1 MTHMRCVARV
11 FVLVFFIFSAFGMAQ
26 TAGSSSLNDPFY
38 PWMGNGGYDALDY
51 DISLKINYNYRKVS
65 GSTTMTA
72 MAIQDLSSFNLD
84 FGSMEVKAVTVNG
97 KPARFEHE
105 DPELLIVP
113 DQAILKNKK
122 FKVNV
127 VFEGQPGSRVNAN
140 TIGYTWNTIG
150 SDGLSVLSQPSMTM
164 AWTPVNDY
172 PADKA
177 TFSLHITAL
186 KDQTVVANGQLI
198 SKLENPDQTATSTF
212 RIATPTTTYMLVV
225 AVGDFQYDDAGV
237 IDGVHYRNYFSYST
251 SETFKGI
258 IAKAPKIMKYLT
270 TRLGAYPFDEFG
282 VFTSNTFG
290 GGGLETQT
298 LVSLEPKYYNSD
310 YSEDAVDE
318 EEILA
323 HEMTHQWFGASVTY
337 QNHAQTF
344 LHEGFAEYFGDLY
357 MNDTQ
362 NSNYLAEQFQRAY
375 KHVVNGLWTYKSTK
389 TEMLEL
395 LQDTY
400 HNLDFTLITATSILD
415 SLFGSSLP
423 AIKRQQILDQ
433 INMKPDLAVLISAL
447 EKLSFTRVYFTRKTW
462 QELTGGYPSDGSLY
476 VRSRVTPPGKFEA
489 DDYVLNLGVYY
500 RGAMALHALKLKTG
514 DELFYKILRTYLE
527 RYKFSNAFN
536 QDFVN
541 IVNELAGEKIK
552 TFLESWLYDESVPD
566 FPEMGL
572 YAKDFQLGADFK

>member
-1 MTHMRCVARV
+1 MNQIRFVARV
-11 FVLVFFIFSAFGMAQ
+11 FVLVFFILNAVGLAQ

-51 DISLKINYNYRKVS
+51 DINLKINYNYRKVS
-65 GSTTMTA
+65 GLTTMTA
-72 MAIQDLSSFNLD
+72 VTTQDLSSFNLD

-97 KPARFEHE
+97 KPARFEHN

-127 VFEGQPGSRVNAN
+127 VFAGSPGSRVNAN

-177 TFSLHITAL
+177 TFSLRITAP
-186 KDQTVVANGQLI
+186 KDQTVVANGRLI
-198 SKLENPDQTATSTF
+198 SKLENPDQTATSTY
-212 RIATPTTTYMLVV
+212 RIATPTTTYMLVF
-225 AVGDFQYDDAGV
+225 AVGDFQYDDAGIV
-237 IDGVHYRNYFSYST
+237 NGVHYRNYFSYST
-251 SETFKGI
+251 SDMFKGI

-270 TRLGAYPFDEFG
+270 DRLGAYPFDEFG
-282 VFTSNTFG
+282 VLTTNTFG

-298 LVSLEPKYYNSD
+298 LVTLEPKYYNSD
-310 YSEDAVDE
+310 YSEDAVGE
-318 EEILA
+318 EETLA

-344 LHEGFAEYFGDLY
+344 LHEGFAEYFGLTY
-357 MNDTQ
+357 INDTQ
-362 NSNYLAEQFQRAY
+362 NPKYLSEQFQRAY
-375 KHVVNGLWTYKSTK
+375 KYVVNGLWTYKSTK
-389 TEMLEL
+389 AEILEL
-395 LQDTY
+395 LQETY
-400 HNLDFTLITATSILD
+400 GNLDFTVVTASSILD
-415 SLFGSSLP
+415 ALFGSSLSVVE
-423 AIKRQQILDQ
+423 RQRILDQ
-433 INMKPDLAVLISAL
+433 IKNKPTLAGFITAL
-447 EKLSFTRVYFTRKTW
+447 EKLLFTRVYFTRKTW
-462 QELTGGYPSDGSLY
+462 LELTGGYASDGALY
-476 VRSRVTPPGKFEA
+476 IRSRVTPPGKLEA
-489 DDYVLNLGVYY
+489 DDYVLNAGVYF
-500 RGAMALHALKLKTG
+500 RGAMTLHALKLKTG
-514 DELFYKILRTYLE
+514 DDLFYKILRTFLE

-541 IVNELAGEKIK
+541 VVKELAGEKAK
-552 TFLESWLYDESVPD
+552 TLLESWLYDDHVPD

>member
-1 MTHMRCVARV
+1 MTQMRFVARV
-11 FVLVFFIFSAFGMAQ
+11 FALVFFIFSTFGMAQ

-51 DISLKINYNYRKVS
+51 DISLKINYNYQKVS

-72 MAIQDLSSFNLD
+72 MATQDLSSFNLD

-97 KPARFEHE
+97 KPARFEHN
-105 DPELLIVP
+105 DPELMIVP
-113 DQAILKNKK
+113 DQVILKNKK

-140 TIGYTWNTIG
+140 SIGYTWNTNG

-177 TFSLHITAL
+177 TFTLRITAP
-186 KDQTVVANGQLI
+186 KNETIAANGKLI
-198 SKLENPDQTATSTF
+198 SKLENPDQTATTTY
-212 RIATPTTTYMLVV
+212 RIATPTTTYMLVF
-225 AVGDFQYDDAGV
+225 AVGEFQFDDAGIV
-237 IDGVHYRNYFSYST
+237 DGVHYRNFFSNST

-258 IAKAPKIMKYLT
+258 IAKAPTIMKYLT
-270 TRLGAYPFDEFG
+270 TRLGAYPFEDFG
-282 VFTSNTFG
+282 VLTTNTFG

-310 YSEDAVDE
+310 YSEDTVGE

-344 LHEGFAEYFGDLY
+344 LHEGFAEYFGY
-357 MNDTQ
+357 SYINDTQ
-362 NSNYLAEQFQRAY
+362 NPNYLAGQFQNGYR
-375 KHVVNGLWTYKSTK
+375 HVVNGQWTYKSSK
-389 TEMLEL
+389 AEMLEL

-400 HNLDFTLITATSILD
+400 HNLDFTLLTATSILD
-415 SLFGSSLP
+415 GLFGSSLP

-433 INMKPDLAVLISAL
+433 IKIKPDLAVLISAL
-447 EKLSFTRVYFTRKTW
+447 EKLSFTRVNFTRKIW
-462 QELTGGYPSDGSLY
+462 QELTGGYPSDGPLY

-489 DDYVLNLGVYY
+489 DDYVLNPGVYW
-500 RGAMALHALKLKTG
+500 RGAMTLHALKLKTG
-514 DELFYKILRTYLE
+514 EELFYKILRTYLE

-541 IVNELAGEKIK
+541 IVNELAGEKVK
-552 TFLESWLYDESVPD
+552 AFLESWLYDDHVPD

-572 YAKDFQLGADFK
+572 YTKDFQLGADFK